1 MSNNILAPSI
11 LSANF
16 GSLYY
21 DISQTV
27 NNGAQYVH
35 IDVMDGQFVPNISFG
50 QTIIKSLRPMINAVF
65 DVHCMVI
72 TPENIVEDMA
82 ASGADI
88 ITFHYEATSLVQ
100 ETIDKIK
107 KCGCKVGLSIK
118 PATPASVLEPFLDD
132 LDMILVMTVEPG
144 KGGQSY
150 MDEMTDKI
158 AQVKKMIGSRPID
171 IQVDGGIN
179 LKTLKIAQQAGA
191 NVFVAGSAI
200 YSGDIDKNT
209 RAFMKAM
216 EENV

>member
-1 MSNNILAPSI
+1 
-11 LSANF
+11 
-16 GSLYY
+16 
-21 DISQTV
+21 
-27 NNGAQYVH
+27 
-35 IDVMDGQFVPNISFG
+35 
-50 QTIIKSLRPMINAVF
+50 
-65 DVHCMVI
+65 
-72 TPENIVEDMA
+72 
-82 ASGADI
+82 
-88 ITFHYEATSLVQ
+88 
-100 ETIDKIK
+100 
-107 KCGCKVGLSIK
+107 
-118 PATPASVLEPFLDD
+118 
-132 LDMILVMTVEPG
+132 MILVMTVEPG

-158 AQVKKMIGSRPID
+158 AQVKKMIGDRSID